1 MLGGDG
7 RRDEATIWMKDGV
20 TELMADH
27 DRKPA
32 PAEAAVEHAA
42 AQIEAWNPHVNAMM
56 AVDDEGARKTAEEID
71 QRMARGDWP
80 GLLAGMTL
88 AIKDNI
94 DTAGL
99 ETTSGSNFFK
109 GRVPNRDAPV
119 ISRLKQAG
127 GVLVGKATLHEV
139 CFGVRSHNALIGQCR
154 NPYDTSIIPGGSSGG
169 SAVAVATGMADGAL
183 GSDTGG
189 SVRIPASICGVTGL
203 RPTTGRVANTG
214 SLAVSDSHDTIGP
227 MARSALDVARLFA
240 VIAGYDDGDPMSVDQ
255 PLINFLPRLGDG
267 ISGLTI
273 GLPKAYFYDDL
284 DGEVARAV
292 DEALQTF
299 EALGATLTDI
309 DLAGAAETFDQAATI
324 IFSDAAALHAERL
337 DEPAKWGQ
345 QTIERLKM
353 GLEFSG
359 CDYARSMRARE
370 VWRRTLKRAFEAVDM
385 IALPTLPQ
393 LPPPIN
399 DDRSLYAA
407 TKRVGANTYAGAFGA
422 LPGLSIPCGA
432 SSGGLPIGLMLE
444 APWWQEPLL
453 LRAGHAYQ
461 QVTEWHKRRPVLPG
475 A

>member
-1 MLGGDG
+1 
-7 RRDEATIWMKDGV
+7 
-20 TELMADH
+20 MADH
-27 DRKPA
+27 ETKPLA
-32 PAEAAVEHAA
+32 GSAAVERAGE
-42 AQIEAWNPHVNAMM
+42 QIAAWNPHVNAMM
-56 AVDDEGARKTAEEID
+56 TVDLDGARKTAEDID
-71 QRMARGDWP
+71 QRTAKGEWP

-119 ISRLKQAG
+119 VSRLKQAG
-127 GVLVGKATLHEV
+127 GVIVGKATLHEV

-203 RPTTGRVANTG
+203 RPTSGRIPNTG
-214 SLAVSDSHDTIGP
+214 SLAVSESHDTIGP

-240 VIAGYDDGDPMSVDQ
+240 VMAGYDDGDPLSVDK
-255 PLINFLPRLGDG
+255 PLENFLPQMGAG
-267 ISGLTI
+267 VGGLTI
-273 GLPKAYFYDDL
+273 GLPRAYFYDDL
-284 DGEVARAV
+284 DPEVASAV
-292 DEALQTF
+292 EEALKTF
-299 EALGATLTDI
+299 ESLGATLRDI
-309 DLAGAAETFDQAATI
+309 DLPGAAETFDQAATI
-324 IFSDAAALHAERL
+324 IFSDAAALHAQRL
-337 DEPAKWGQ
+337 EQPAKWGQ
-345 QTIERLKM
+345 QTIERLRM

-359 CDYARSMRARE
+359 TDYARSMRARE
-370 VWRRTLKRAFEAVDM
+370 AWQRTLKRAFETVDM

-393 LPPPIN
+393 LPPPIE

-407 TKRVGANTYAGAFGA
+407 TKRVGANTYAGAFGK

-461 QVTEWHKRRPVLPG
+461 QVTEWHKRRPALPG
-475 A
+475 

>member
-1 MLGGDG
+1 
-7 RRDEATIWMKDGV
+7 
-20 TELMADH
+20 MADSEKTGASA
-27 DRKPA
+27 R
-32 PAEAAVEHAA
+32 AAVERAGG
-42 AQIEAWNPHVNAMM
+42 QIEAWNDHVNAMM
-56 AVDDEGARKTAEEID
+56 TVDLDGARKAADDID
-71 QRMARGDWP
+71 QRISAGEWP

-119 ISRLKQAG
+119 VSRLKSAG
-127 GVLVGKATLHEV
+127 GVVVAKATLHEV

-203 RPTTGRVANTG
+203 RPTSGRIPNTG
-214 SLAVSDSHDTIGP
+214 SLAVSESHDTIGP
-227 MARSALDVARLFA
+227 MARTALDVARLFA
-240 VIAGYDDGDPMSVDQ
+240 VLAGYDPNDPVSVDR
-255 PLINFLPRLGDG
+255 PLENFLPTMGDG
-267 ISGLTI
+267 IQGVRI

-284 DGEVARAV
+284 DPQVARAIE
-292 DEALQTF
+292 EALKTF
-299 EALGATLTDI
+299 ETLGATLTDI
-309 DLAGAAETFDQAATI
+309 DLAGSADTFDQAAVM
-324 IFSDAAALHAERL
+324 IFSDAAALHEKRL
-337 DEPAKWGQ
+337 EEPEKWGQ
-345 QTIERLKM
+345 QTVERLRM
-353 GLEFSG
+353 GLEFSSR
-359 CDYARSMRARE
+359 DYARSMRARE
-370 VWRRTLKRAFEAVDM
+370 AWQRTLKRAFETVDM

-393 LPPPIN
+393 LPPPIE

-432 SSGGLPIGLMLE
+432 SSGGVPIGLLLE

-461 QVTEWHKRRPVLPG
+461 QVTAWHQRRPVVPG

>member
-1 MLGGDG
+1 
-7 RRDEATIWMKDGV
+7 
-20 TELMADH
+20 MADH
-27 DRKPA
+27 ETKPLA
-32 PAEAAVEHAA
+32 GRAAVERAGE
-42 AQIEAWNPHVNAMM
+42 QIAAWNPHVNAMM
-56 AVDDEGARKTAEEID
+56 TVDLDGARKTAEDID
-71 QRMARGDWP
+71 QRTAKGEWP

-353 GLEFSG
+353 GLGFSG
-359 CDYARSMRARE
+359 CDYARSMRARK

-393 LPPPIN
+393 LPPPID